1 MTHSNKIVCIYSLC
15 MASYIYIY
23 IYICI
28 KVISGLIGLIYEN
41 IAKIEK
47 KISTTLFEAEGH
59 FHHFDL

>member
-1 MTHSNKIVCIYSLC
+1 MHGEL
-15 MASYIYIY
+15 YIY

-47 KISTTLFEAEGH
+47 SQTRLSYDMTHLLPKSRYI
-59 FHHFDL
+59 